1 MMASTAVRSSS
12 RQRRRLLMRRFH
24 NSLHGG
30 ILTEYRALGDRRK
43 CDPIL
48 DQIAT
53 CRPIDDVAP
62 SRKLMCFVNRMRVKV
77 WVRIFG
83 ENHPLVSGHDGTIGS
98 G

>member
-1 MMASTAVRSSS
+1 MAAEASGVLYQSVIAAT
-12 RQRRRLLMRRFH
+12 
-24 NSLHGG
+24 
-30 ILTEYRALGDRRK
+30 

-48 DQIAT
+48 DQIAI

-62 SRKLMCFVNRMRVKV
+62 SRKVMCFVNRMRVKV